1 MALVY
6 GATYVARGFTG
17 RPRQLADLIAGGIRH
32 KGFALIEIL
41 ENCNT
46 YYGRPNKI
54 SLLELL
60 QWEKSHTVNV
70 KAAER
75 MTPQQLEGK
84 VLTGLLHQAERPE
97 YTAQYEELIARVQA
111 KAAAAPR

>member
-1 MALVY
+1 M
-6 GATYVARGFTG
+6 ARGTSFHTQ
-17 RPRQLADLIAGGIRH
+17 QLDRLIEGGIRH
-32 KGFALIEIL
+32 KGFALIEVL

-60 QWEKSHTVNV
+60 QWEKSNTVNV

-75 MTPQQLEGK
+75 MTPEQLEGK
-84 VLTGLLHQAERPE
+84 ILTGLLHQIERPE
-97 YTAQYEELIARVQA
+97 YTAQYEQLISRVQP
-111 KAAAAPR
+111 KAATALH